1 MLRNR
6 LLGTAISVAFIA
18 ALPIAPIVATAQ
30 TGIEVPEM
38 AAWESLIS
46 DFVANEGIPG
56 LSFALARE
64 GRIVYSRGEVG
75 MVFEQVSGTEDR
87 VAEI

>member
-6 LLGTAISVAFIA
+6 LLAIAISAAAFP
-18 ALPIAPIVATAQ
+18 ALPFARLVATAQ
-30 TGIEVPEM
+30 TGIAVPEM
-38 AAWESLIS
+38 AACESLIS
-46 DFVANEGIPG
+46 DFVSNEGIPG

-64 GRIVYSRGEVG
+64 GRIAYSRGEVG

>member
-6 LLGTAISVAFIA
+6 LLGTAICVAFIA
-18 ALPIAPIVATAQ
+18 ALPIAPFIATAQ

-38 AAWESLIS
+38 AACESLIS